1 MAFVISCLKKKG
13 FMLLLC
19 FWVLSASAFAQVSIS
34 RTNSLSYENY
44 LQMLDEEAKI
54 PLSEIQEEE
63 NPEHL
68 KERMALYRNGDR
80 GTYNWRYKEI
90 TVADNYAP
98 RYAVDVI
105 KYARLQNTWGER
117 VERRCT

>member
-1 MAFVISCLKKKG
+1 MAFVISCLRKKG
-13 FMLLLC
+13 FMLSLC

-68 KERMALYRNGDR
+68 KERMVRARRALLTG
-80 GTYNWRYKEI
+80 
-90 TVADNYAP
+90 
-98 RYAVDVI
+98 
-105 KYARLQNTWGER
+105 
-117 VERRCT
+117 

>member
-1 MAFVISCLKKKG
+1 M
-13 FMLLLC
+13 
-19 FWVLSASAFAQVSIS
+19 AQVKV
-34 RTNSLSYENY
+34 SYDKGN
-44 LQMLDEEAKI
+44 
-54 PLSEIQEEE
+54 
-63 NPEHL
+63 
-68 KERMALYRNGDR
+68 R

>member
-1 MAFVISCLKKKG
+1 MAFVISCLRKKG
-13 FMLLLC
+13 FMLSLC

-63 NPEHL
+63 NPVSYTHL
-68 KERMALYRNGDR
+68 TLPTKQG
-80 GTYNWRYKEI
+80 
-90 TVADNYAP
+90 V
-98 RYAVDVI
+98 
-105 KYARLQNTWGER
+105 
-117 VERRCT
+117 

>member
-1 MAFVISCLKKKG
+1 
-13 FMLLLC
+13 MLSLC

-68 KERMALYRNGDR
+68 KERMALYRKG
-80 GTYNWRYKEI
+80 EPI
-90 TVADNYAP
+90 TGGVWEWSGRMNTLP
-98 RYAVDVI
+98 CM
-105 KYARLQNTWGER
+105 RLT
-117 VERRCT
+117 